1 MGTKNSGVLV
11 SMKPWLYACLSTC
24 RLYNKMTMEVIL
36 STAFGRTVNVQGG
49 KGGKLLESAMT
60 LFAAYTPPKE
70 GDPESFFKKLQFLL
84 CRLNSTELS
93 DHLLIF
99 NIALG
104 TSYVGR

>member
-1 MGTKNSGVLV
+1 MGTINSGILV
-11 SMKPWLYACLSTC
+11 SVKPWLYACLSTC
-24 RLYNKMTMEVIL
+24 RLYNKMSMEVIL

-93 DHLLIF
+93 DRLLIF